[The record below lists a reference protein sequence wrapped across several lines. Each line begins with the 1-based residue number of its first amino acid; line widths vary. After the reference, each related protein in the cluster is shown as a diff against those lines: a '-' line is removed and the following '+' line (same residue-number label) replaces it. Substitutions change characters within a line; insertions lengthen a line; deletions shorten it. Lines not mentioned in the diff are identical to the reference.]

1 MQIRNFELPA
11 LSLGDRFEDFPVRAA
26 LLYGGYT
33 LVLFLLFLVLNF
45 PYGVLVDQL
54 LDEVDLS
61 PAEVTHGGADLA
73 ILGGLRLRGVT
84 VRRSDWTRLPIL
96 EIPRA
101 DVRVGLSG
109 LLRGKVSKV
118 NVIGDLYGGVLKAK
132 WRGGEDLQR
141 GIVQVEDVQV
151 ARYPPLREIL
161 KEGQIFGL
169 LSGFVKLE
177 GRPGDVAAV
186 RANGEIYLDRAGS
199 EGLVYRGWPV
209 LDLSFEETSVLFSMQ
224 GGRIEI
230 EEFNA
235 VGPDIIMSGSGQIG
249 LRDSL
254 ADTVL
259 DLKVVVQAA
268 PDARPEVKGLVSLI
282 PRRRG
287 AQPDAPISISG
298 TVAKPRYR

>member
-1 MQIRNFELPA
+1 MQIRNFELPT
-11 LSLGDRFEDFPVRAA
+11 LSIGDRFEDFPVRAA
-26 LLYGGYT
+26 LLYGLYAV
-33 LVLFLLFLVLNF
+33 VLFLIFLVLNF

-54 LDEVDLS
+54 LDDVDLS
-61 PAEVTHGGADLA
+61 PAEVTHGSVEMA
-73 ILGGLRLRGVT
+73 ILGGLELRGVT
-84 VRRSDWTRLPIL
+84 VRRSDWTRLPVL

-101 DVRVGLSG
+101 DLRVGLSG

-141 GIVQVEDVQV
+141 AIVQVEDLQV
-151 ARYPPLREIL
+151 ARYPPLREIME
-161 KEGQIFGL
+161 KGQIFGL
-169 LSGFVKLE
+169 LSGFVQAE
-177 GRPGDVAAV
+177 GRPGDSAAV

-199 EGLVYRGWPV
+199 EGLEYHGWPV
-209 LDLSFEETSVLFSMQ
+209 LDLSFEESSVLFSMQ

-235 VGPDIIMSGSGQIG
+235 AGPDVIMSGSGQIG

-254 ADTVL
+254 GDTVL

-282 PRRRG
+282 PRQRG
-287 AQPDAPISISG
+287 AQPDTPISITG
-298 TVAKPRYR
+298 TLAKPRYR